1 MIKFNIS
8 TDNYMTFIQ
17 QVRDWA
23 KDPNRFSHGCPVL
36 PHPPP
41 TMKEAQYMDIE
52 LRAKDAKQIE
62 RVLTVKIRRHDLYI
76 IGYRMDG
83 ATNWLEFKWDTT
95 NLKLI
100 PHSVSLGF
108 GENYDNLGKLENLE
122 KVGYSTLK
130 QTIIDLALTT
140 DSKTRKSSLRALAV
154 MISETVRFQKLSDTF
169 APVMQALKD
178 IKFDETWMEP
188 LIKNWGDLSDML
200 LREDQFAIYF
210 RLPRDKETNQP
221 NILTRTKELGIVTS
235 ADAAKCISVLKGNYP
250 TRKLQLMGIPAA
262 ANSGNSIQGKGL
274 PLLQV
279 FSVHIN
285 NIAGEIYGTIQVDD
299 GLGTLHLYKRQRTDY
314 ESIKTNEAL
323 TLTGPYRCTS
333 VSQYFKVS
341 LDLKK
346 RGNNPTSDVEV
357 SNDLFSWDICQLSN
371 DDYYDKRLSNVVN
384 GRSGSATVYYTP
396 FRDAVQA
403 NVEVVLINGDGKNPA
418 EVYGSLVARY
428 SNYIFSTGDEQAKYQ
443 STLFNKPSKEFVK
456 VNPGTPI
463 PLSRAVISVPTTGS
477 LITEANIFVSSNKEI
492 SKGTAEFPPQLDGK
506 TVKAIKGKFGL
517 VRVTVAWKAQISDD

>member
-1 MIKFNIS
+1 MIKFNIA

-23 KDPNRFSHGCPVL
+23 KDPNRFSHGRPVL

-41 TMKEAQYMDIE
+41 TIKGEQYMDIE
-52 LRAKDAKQIE
+52 LRAKDAKQKE

-76 IGYRMDG
+76 IGYLMEG
-83 ATNWLEFKWDTT
+83 ANNWLEFKWEKPK
-95 NLKLI
+95 LKLI
-100 PHSVSLGF
+100 PNSVSLGF
-108 GENYDNLGKLENLE
+108 GENYDNLGTLENLE

-130 QTIIDLALTT
+130 QTIADLAVTT
-140 DSKTRKSSLRALAV
+140 DSDTRKSSLRVLAV
-154 MISETVRFQKLSDTF
+154 MISETVRSQKLSDTY
-169 APVMQALKD
+169 APLMQGMKD
-178 IKFDETWMEP
+178 IKFDEMWMAP

-200 LREDQFAIYF
+200 LREDQYAIYF

-235 ADAAKCISVLKGNYP
+235 ADAAKCIFVLKGNYP
-250 TRKLQLMGIPAA
+250 TLNRQLLTGLSAT
-262 ANSGNSIQGKGL
+262 ANSGTSIQGKGL

-279 FSVHIN
+279 FSVHLN
-285 NIAGEIYGTIQVDD
+285 NISGEIYGTVQVDD
-299 GLGTLHLYKRQRTDY
+299 GLGIFHLYNRQRTGY
-314 ESIKTNEAL
+314 EPISMNEAL
-323 TLTGPYRCTS
+323 TLAGPYRAAS

-346 RGNNPTSDVEV
+346 RGNSPTSDIEI
-357 SNDLFSWDICQLSN
+357 SKDMFSWDICQLRN
-371 DDYYDKRLSNVVN
+371 DENYDKRLSYVLK

-428 SNYIFSTGDEQAKYQ
+428 SNYPIGGEQAKYQ
-443 STLFNKPSKEFVK
+443 TSLFNKGNKDLVK
-456 VNPGTPI
+456 VKPGNPI
-463 PLSRAVISVPTTGS
+463 PLSRYVIGVPTVGS
-477 LITEANIFVSSNKEI
+477 LITEASFFVSPGKEI
-492 SKGTAEFPPQLDGK
+492 AKGIAEFLPQLDGK
-506 TVKAIKGKFGL
+506 TVKDIKGQYGV
-517 VRVTVAWKAQISDD
+517 VRVTVAWKCRISDD